1 MQINGFEIDKF
12 NQYNLPENVRRSTCP
27 ICSEH
32 RKPQNQKVKVLMIDW
47 DRGLATCQ
55 HCGEILQLHTYK
67 RKEEKKEYVKPKWNN
82 STVLSDDV
90 VKWFEG
96 RGISQRTLKSAKV
109 SEGVDAM
116 PPSKGESQWKNAKTI
131 HFNYFRNEELINIK
145 YRTRDK
151 RFKMVTDAEKIMY
164 NIDLWRN
171 DKEVIICEGE
181 MDALSY
187 MEAGIFNVTSVP
199 NGSTI
204 GHCNL
209 DYIDNSIE
217 FFENKEKIY
226 LALDQ
231 DEAGQNTTKEL
242 IRRFGAD
249 KCFLVD
255 FGDCKDANEYLLKT
269 NKETLAYT
277 IKSAKEVP
285 IDGVSSVMDWESDF
299 DDYVVNGMKKGFIIG
314 NNSFDS
320 IFSTYTG
327 QFIVVTGKPSSGKSD
342 FVDEMCVGYNRQY
355 GWKIAYASPENKP
368 SKIHV
373 GKLMSKF
380 CGQWINK
387 REFLTQLWYKK
398 AKEHINRDFKFI
410 DLDTYDLDVVLEK
423 ARQMIFKFG
432 IKVLV
437 IDPFNKVRLKRSQNK
452 NINDYANDYLASIDE
467 FARKHDILILLVA
480 HPTKPNGE
488 ERKTYEPDFYSVKGG
503 GEFYDMSPHGI
514 LVHRDYDN
522 DLVKIKV
529 LKVKFNH
536 LGENNAHVY
545 LQWNKSNGRYTDFRI
560 QNEKPEMVSSP
571 IIDNSNWIVDEDKEN
586 TQSGFKFTPSE
597 SSFMSENEFV
607 TQDDNVPF

>member
-12 NQYNLPENVRRSTCP
+12 NQYNLPENVRRWTCP

-82 STVLSDDV
+82 STALSDDV

-187 MEAGIFNVTSVP
+187 MEAGILNVASVP

-249 KCFLVD
+249 KCF
-255 FGDCKDANEYLLKT
+255 FCCGD
-269 NKETLAYT
+269 
-277 IKSAKEVP
+277 
-285 IDGVSSVMDWESDF
+285 
-299 DDYVVNGMKKGFIIG
+299 
-314 NNSFDS
+314 
-320 IFSTYTG
+320 
-327 QFIVVTGKPSSGKSD
+327 
-342 FVDEMCVGYNRQY
+342 
-355 GWKIAYASPENKP
+355 
-368 SKIHV
+368 
-373 GKLMSKF
+373 KL
-380 CGQWINK
+380 CG
-387 REFLTQLWYKK
+387 
-398 AKEHINRDFKFI
+398 
-410 DLDTYDLDVVLEK
+410 
-423 ARQMIFKFG
+423 
-432 IKVLV
+432 
-437 IDPFNKVRLKRSQNK
+437 
-452 NINDYANDYLASIDE
+452 
-467 FARKHDILILLVA
+467 
-480 HPTKPNGE
+480 
-488 ERKTYEPDFYSVKGG
+488 
-503 GEFYDMSPHGI
+503 
-514 LVHRDYDN
+514 
-522 DLVKIKV
+522 
-529 LKVKFNH
+529 
-536 LGENNAHVY
+536 
-545 LQWNKSNGRYTDFRI
+545 
-560 QNEKPEMVSSP
+560 
-571 IIDNSNWIVDEDKEN
+571 
-586 TQSGFKFTPSE
+586 
-597 SSFMSENEFV
+597 
-607 TQDDNVPF
+607 

>member
-1 MQINGFEIDKF
+1 MMINNFEVDKF
-12 NQYNLPENVRRSTCP
+12 NQYNLPENVRRWTCP

-47 DRGLATCQ
+47 ERGLATCQ
-55 HCGEILQLHTYK
+55 HCSEILQLHTYK

-109 SEGVDAM
+109 SEGVDLM
-116 PPSKGESQWKNAKTI
+116 PPSKGDSQWKNAKTI

-255 FGDCKDANEYLLKT
+255 FGECKDANEYLLKT

-299 DDYVVNGMKKGFIIG
+299 DDYVVNGMKRGFIIG
-314 NNSFDS
+314 NNSFDG

-437 IDPFNKVRLKRSQNK
+437 VDPFNKVRLKRSQNK
-452 NINDYANDYLASIDE
+452 NINDYANDYLAAIDE

-597 SSFMSENEFV
+597 SSFMSENEFI